1 MKEICIVANFC
12 RKFNGKVDGRFLY
25 LAEMLSNLGFE
36 VNLVTSDFD
45 HGTKKYKESPVK
57 DAYRSE
63 LTYVHEPKYSR
74 NVSVRRL
81 YSHWSWGRN
90 VRKYLERQNV
100 PDCVYCAVPS
110 LTAALK
116 AARYAR
122 KHDVPFVIDVQDLW
136 PEAFGLAIKSRF
148 LQRMLLWPMRMLA
161 DAVYKQADQIVAVSN
176 TYKDRVLSV
185 NKRVHEGL
193 CVYLGND
200 GNVFDSAKVKYHVV
214 KPEGEVWLCYVG
226 SLGHSYD
233 IPCVVDALSMLQ
245 EDKTIKIPIKFVV
258 VGDGVL
264 RDSFVAYAQRKK
276 IYVEFA
282 GRLPYEQMVGLLC
295 SCDIAVNPIKRGS
308 AGSVI
313 NKVGDYALSGLPV
326 INTQECLEY
335 RNLVE
340 QYGCGI
346 NCGVENAQE
355 VAAAIKELVL
365 DRKKRETMGRA
376 SRKLGEE
383 RFDRSKTYK
392 RIVDLIEQVIG

>member
-74 NVSVRRL
+74 NVSMRRL
-81 YSHWSWGRN
+81 YSHWRWGRN
-90 VRKYLERQNV
+90 VRTYLGAQDV

-110 LTAALK
+110 LTAALE

-276 IYVEFA
+276 IYVEFT

>member
-1 MKEICIVANFC
+1 MKKIYIIANFC

-25 LAEMLSNLGFE
+25 LAEMLSDKGHE
-36 VNLVTSDFD
+36 VELITSDFA
-45 HGTKKYKESPVK
+45 HGTKQYKEAPVK
-57 DAYRSE
+57 EAYHSK

-81 YSHWSWGRN
+81 YSHWKWGCN
-90 VRKYLERQNV
+90 VAKYLKKQDV

-116 AARYAR
+116 AAKYAR
-122 KHDVPFVIDVQDLW
+122 KHKIPFVVDVQDLW
-136 PEAFGLAIKSRF
+136 PEAFGLAVKSRF
-148 LQRMLLWPMRMLA
+148 LQKILFWPMRVLA
-161 DAVYKQADQIVAVSN
+161 DAIYKRADQIVAVSN

-200 GNVFDSAKVKYHVV
+200 GNVFDAAKVKYHMA
-214 KPEGEVWLCYVG
+214 KLEDEIWLCYVG
-226 SLGHSYD
+226 SLGYSYD
-233 IPCVVDALSMLQ
+233 IPCVVDALRLLQ
-245 EDKTIKIPIKFVV
+245 EDESIAVPIKFVV
-258 VGDGVL
+258 IGDGPL
-264 RDSFVAYAQRKK
+264 RDSFVAYAKKRKVC
-276 IYVEFA
+276 VEFV
-282 GRLPYEQMVGLLC
+282 GRLPYERMVGLLC
-295 SCDIAVNPIKRGS
+295 SCDVVMNPIKKGAAQS
-308 AGSVI
+308 I
-313 NKVGDYALSGLPV
+313 TNKVGDYALSGLPV
-326 INTQECLEY
+326 VNTQECLEY